1 MVNKNLLVILMLML
15 AITGCKEE
23 ENPCAGYYGLPSIGI
38 RQFELVDSYSK
49 EDLFINET
57 FSQWQLEV
65 WDLSDSSRVDY
76 ELKAEEDKMLIRLGG
91 WEREVVDYAINIE
104 DENICKI
111 HSEIEFKYEDCMYQI
126 EHESFNIEN
135 AEYTF
140 DSTAWSYFI
149 YVE

>member
-1 MVNKNLLVILMLML
+1 MVNKNLLVILIFILVI
-15 AITGCKEE
+15 AGCKED
-23 ENPCAGYYGLPSIGI
+23 ENPCAGYYGLPSIGV
-38 RQFELVDSYSK
+38 RQFVLVDSDTK

-57 FSQWQLEV
+57 FSEWQLDV

-76 ELKAEEDKMLIRLGG
+76 ELKAEDNQMLIRLGG

-104 DENICKI
+104 DENICNI
-111 HSEIEFKYEDCMYQI
+111 HSEVEFKYEDCMYQI

-135 AEYTF
+135 AEYSF
-140 DSTAWSYFI
+140 DSTDWAYLI